1 MKKVVT
7 YHRLSKERSFMPY
20 KFFNLQLFGEE
31 GTDMAGSSDG
41 SVGIAADNVAVNPST
56 EGVATGGVG
65 DQVTPET
72 VDAGQPG
79 ESWKDLIKGKY
90 KKEYD
95 ESVKAAVNKRFKNQ
109 QNLQSQIDSIDPLV
123 RMMAQK
129 YGVQPNP
136 DGSIPID
143 QLQAKLDADNS
154 MYEQEAFQRGMS
166 VDDLRQM
173 KQLERENMQLRRES
187 QRTQEQRDWD
197 EIVMQGEALKQMY
210 PQFDLDAEMQN
221 ENFGRLLATFRR
233 SNFPNAVQ
241 TAYEAVHRD
250 EIMGGAMRYAVKQT
264 ETKLSNAI
272 QSGMN
277 RPQENGVRQTS
288 SAFVPAMD
296 PSNLT
301 KEQLDDIKRRAER
314 GERITF

>member
-1 MKKVVT
+1 
-7 YHRLSKERSFMPY
+7 MPY
-20 KFFNLQLFGEE
+20 TFFNLQLFGEE

-41 SVGIAADNVAVNPST
+41 SVGIASDIAVNPGT
-56 EGVATGGVG
+56 EGVATGSAG
-65 DQVTPET
+65 DQVAPEQNA
-72 VDAGQPG
+72 DQPG
-79 ESWKDLIKGKY
+79 ESWKDLIKGRY

-129 YGVQPNP
+129 YGVQANP

-166 VDDLRQM
+166 VEDLKQM
-173 KQLERENMQLRRES
+173 KQLERENMQLKRES
-187 QRTQEQRDWD
+187 QRSQEQRDWD
-197 EIVMQGEALKQMY
+197 EIVAQSEQVKQMY
-210 PQFDLDAEMQN
+210 PQFDLDAEM
-221 ENFGRLLATFRR
+221 ENRDFGRLLATMRR
-233 SNFPNAVQ
+233 SGFPNPVQ

-250 EIMGGAMRYAVKQT
+250 EIMGGAMRYAVQQT
-264 ETKLSNAI
+264 EQKISNAI

-277 RPQENGVRQTS
+277 RPQENGTGQAS
-288 SAFVPAMD
+288 SAGIGAMD
-296 PSNLT
+296 PSKLT
-301 KEQLDDIKRRAER
+301 KEQLNDIKRRAER